1 MVVDILGL
9 VLKCHVGA
17 ANQADVKAAPWV
29 LFEILETN
37 QRMAKI
43 LADQGYQGDLE
54 EDIEAVYGVEF
65 EVVKHEVKG
74 FSVQAKRWIVERT
87 WAWLEN
93 NRGLVRDYERLPEN
107 HEGMVYGAM
116 IRLMLR
122 RLANNRR
129 RRQEKEA

>member
-1 MVVDILGL
+1 M
-9 VLKCHVGA
+9 
-17 ANQADVKAAPWV
+17 
-29 LFEILETN
+29 
-37 QRMAKI
+37 
-43 LADQGYQGDLE
+43 
-54 EDIEAVYGVEF
+54 
-65 EVVKHEVKG
+65 VKHEGKG

-129 RRQEKEA
+129 RRKEKEA

>member
-1 MVVDILGL
+1 MVDSLGL

-54 EDIEAVYGVEF
+54 EAIEAVYGVEF
-65 EVVKHEVKG
+65 EVVKHEGKG

-129 RRQEKEA
+129 RRKEKEA